1 MLGAKPTNSEKTIDF
16 MRRLQHED
24 GSFDSV
30 YVAHFVVTVLHELGA
45 KPQMSFERFLL
56 SLRRPH
62 GGFGGL
68 EADIESPSEL
78 EQTLLSLK
86 LLRLVGHRLSFE
98 KTKGLVLSL
107 QNGDGSFGR
116 SGYSRLG
123 ATFHGLASL
132 DLLGFDVRTLR
143 RTVDWV
149 KSCEIP
155 SGGFRATP
163 DSYDPYIVID
173 DLYYGVMCLDIVGEE
188 CRYSSQTLDVIAR
201 FQNPNGGF
209 RRSVFLGISTFESTY
224 HALAAASAILAD
236 SHRVFEFCSA

>member
-1 MLGAKPTNSEKTIDF
+1 MLGAKPANPDKTIDF
-16 MRRLQHED
+16 VRRLQHED

-30 YVAHFVVTVLHELGA
+30 CVAYYVVTVLHELGA
-45 KPQMSFERFLL
+45 RPQMPFERFLV
-56 SLRRPH
+56 SLQRPH

-86 LLRLVGHRLSFE
+86 LLRLVEHELSLE
-98 KTKGLVLSL
+98 KTKNLILSL
-107 QNGDGSFGR
+107 QNPDGSFGR
-116 SGYSRLG
+116 SGYSKLG
-123 ATFHGLASL
+123 ATFHALVSL
-132 DLLGFDVRTLR
+132 NLLGFDVRTLC

-155 SGGFRATP
+155 SRGFRATP

-173 DLYYGVMCLDIVGEE
+173 DLYYGLMCLDIVGEE
-188 CRYSSQTLDVIAR
+188 CRYPSQTLDVIAR

-209 RRSVFLGISTFESTY
+209 RRSIFLGISTFESTY
-224 HALAAASAILAD
+224 HALAAASAIL
-236 SHRVFEFCSA
+236 SKSA